1 MLVRL
6 GRSSGIGTKHHWAGW
21 LISCPES
28 KEERTP
34 VEGLRN
40 SGRRRVCGV
49 ARHAY
54 CILPAS
60 KLMTGWHLA
69 TCSAHYCFS
78 SLRPRAKSA
87 LCQFRQ
93 TEHSDVVPELEE
105 MLAHEVSHRARFA
118 EVMPSR
124 HAKPCRMLFLWGIG
138 GRVLG
143 TGTALLARVGI
154 CAFRFDGYDWDVMKA
169 VSPQT
174 PP

>member
-49 ARHAY
+49 ARHAC

-60 KLMTGWHLA
+60 QLMTGWHLA

-87 LCQFRQ
+87 LCQFGQ
-93 TEHSDVVPELEE
+93 TEHSDGNELT
-105 MLAHEVSHRARFA
+105 LS
-118 EVMPSR
+118 
-124 HAKPCRMLFLWGIG
+124 L
-138 GRVLG
+138 GRLRI
-143 TGTALLARVGI
+143 LLAQVKS
-154 CAFRFDGYDWDVMKA
+154 GYGQRSTRLPVENNRLWA
-169 VSPQT
+169 R
-174 PP
+174 